1 MIRNIKLTVSYDGSK
16 FSGWQRQK
24 DRRSVQ
30 EELNKAINKVTRRQ
44 TRVISAGRTD
54 AGVHA
59 LGQVVNFLTTIN
71 SPASAIKHQLEPF
84 LPDDIVVIASEE
96 VDLNF
101 HSRFSAK
108 KKTYRYLLN
117 NAEPFYPMYRDYKEH
132 VRYELDVDKMREAAS
147 YFIGRH
153 DFKAFMKYG
162 ADINTVRHIEK
173 IDIFTKKDD
182 LILEFTAESFL
193 HNQIR
198 IMVGALVDVGRG
210 KYEPD
215 HIKDLLEEKNRLKA
229 GKTYPSRGLYLVK
242 IEY

>member
-30 EELNKAINKVTRRQ
+30 EDLNQAINKVTNKD

-59 LGQVVNFLTTIN
+59 LGQVVNFLTIMT

-84 LPDDIVVIASEE
+84 LPEDIVIVDSEE
-96 VDLNF
+96 VDLSF

-108 KKTYRYLLN
+108 KKTYRYILN
-117 NAEPFYPMYRDYKEH
+117 DSEPFYPMYRDYKEH
-132 VRYELDVDKMREAAS
+132 IRYRLDLDKMQEAGN
-147 YFIGRH
+147 YFLGRH

-162 ADINTVRHIEK
+162 SDINTVRHIEK
-173 IDIFTKKDD
+173 INIYRDREDV
-182 LILEFTAESFL
+182 ILEFTAESFL

-215 HIKDLLEEKNRLKA
+215 HIKSLLEEKNRLKA
-229 GKTYPSRGLYLVK
+229 GKTYPARGLYLVN